1 MSRSRNQMLPSV
13 GVMRPTISL
22 NRVLLPAPF
31 GPIRQCS
38 AALIDAEIQVVD
50 RRDAA
55 KAFRESAGFKQLSHE
70 TGSFP
75 P

>member
-1 MSRSRNQMLPSV
+1 MSRSRNQ
-13 GVMRPTISL
+13 I
-22 NRVLLPAPF
+22 AAF
-31 GPIRQCS
+31 GRRDAANDQLEQGALAGAIWADQAVQ
-38 AALIDAEIQVVD
+38 AALIDAEVQVVD